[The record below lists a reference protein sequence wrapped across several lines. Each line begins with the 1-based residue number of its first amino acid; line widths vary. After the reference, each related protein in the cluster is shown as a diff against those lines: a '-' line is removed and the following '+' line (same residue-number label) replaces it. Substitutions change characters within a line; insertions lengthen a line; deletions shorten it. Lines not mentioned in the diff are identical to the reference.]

1 MKDLLDIVDSCIEQ
15 TDARTLEEPFEEAEI
30 KYALS
35 KLGNEKT
42 LGICGMS
49 KEFVLAFWNDMKDII
64 LSLIDS
70 SCSAQYTDPCLKQ
83 GLIKLIPKQTF
94 SKGLNHWRPISMMGI
109 IYKILANTV
118 AMRLSPLLRNFI
130 HKAQS
135 GFISGRSI
143 FHNILSVQLDKE
155 HAQRS
160 SQDIVMLQVDY
171 EAAFD
176 TVEWDFTAGVLQN
189 MGFGSRIVIC
199 IFMLGKDAWSRLL
212 VNDRMSNKISIGQ
225 SIK

>member
-1 MKDLLDIVDSCIEQ
+1 MKSLLDNVDSCIEQ
-15 TDARTLEEPFEEAEI
+15 TDARRLEATFKEAEI

-42 LGICGMS
+42 PGIFGIS
-49 KEFVLAFWNDMKDII
+49 KEFVLAFWNDLKDII
-64 LSLIDS
+64 LSLINS
-70 SCSAQYTDPCLKQ
+70 SWSAQYMDPCLKQ

-94 SKGLNHWRPISMMGI
+94 PKGLNHCRPISPMGI
-109 IYKILANTV
+109 IYKILAKAV

-135 GFISGRSI
+135 SFISGRSI
-143 FHNILSVQLDKE
+143 FHNILLVQLGIE

-171 EAAFD
+171 EKAFD
-176 TVEWDFTAGVLQN
+176 RVQ
-189 MGFGSRIVIC
+189 
-199 IFMLGKDAWSRLL
+199 
-212 VNDRMSNKISIGQ
+212 
-225 SIK
+225 